1 MIEIPHTLAAVA
13 RPGDTILIG
22 FARRMSD
29 EELEGMRSDF
39 EQFTEVTGIH
49 IAFVEGAT
57 SMVVARP
64 DPAPYEVDAEEI
76 SDWGGA

>member
-1 MIEIPHTLAAVA
+1 MNVPQNLSAVA
-13 RPGDTILIG
+13 RPGDTIMIG
-22 FARRMSD
+22 FARRLTD

-64 DPAPYEVDAEEI
+64 DPAPCEVDAEEI
-76 SDWGGA
+76 NDWGGA